1 MKAFGE
7 RVIVEKLLEDNK
19 INGITVS
26 TEKVFNNTVMVVSVG
41 EEVTS
46 DLSVGEVIKVSENSG
61 TVLNHEG
68 KEYLVIVKQNILA
81 KL

>member
-7 RVIVEKLLEDNK
+7 RIIVEKILEDNK
-19 INGITVS
+19 VGGISVS
-26 TEKVFNNTVMVVSVG
+26 TEKIFNNTVTVVSVG

-46 DLSVGEVIKVSENSG
+46 ELSIGEVIKVSENSG

>member
-7 RVIVEKLLEDNK
+7 RIIVEKILEDNK
-19 INGITVS
+19 VKGITVS
-26 TEKVFNNTVMVVSVG
+26 TEKIFNNTVKVISLGEDVSSSLKSG
-41 EEVTS
+41 
-46 DLSVGEVIKVSENSG
+46 DVIKVSENSG

>member
-7 RVIVEKLLEDNK
+7 RIIVEKRLEDNK
-19 INGITVS
+19 VGGITVS
-26 TEKVFNNTVMVVSVG
+26 TEKIFNNTVTVVSVG

-46 DLSVGEVIKVSENSG
+46 ELSIGEVIKVSENSG